1 MNEAVLE
8 FLESTQETLSEIE
21 KQSVLIKEGEIP
33 PSLLNGALAN
43 YQGLNAFLIRQYEI
57 SVLEDE
63 QLKDEYKMIYSKWF
77 VDTRNKLNDSRIS
90 SKFASATEIEANALI
105 DNREEYLSWKRKL
118 NLSERKVS
126 MYRRLLDG
134 FKIQAQ
140 MLINI
145 SNNMRSELS
154 ALSVE
159 NRANRNLNKEKI
171 IRKIK
176 QPRHSEE
183 ENDDFDNE

>member
-1 MNEAVLE
+1 MKETVLD
-8 FLESTQETLSEIE
+8 FLESTQDSLDKINE
-21 KQSVLIKEGEIP
+21 QSTLIKDGEIP
-33 PSLLNGALAN
+33 PSLLNNALAN
-43 YQGLNAFLIRQYEI
+43 YQGLNSFLIRQYEI

-63 QLKDEYKMIYSKWF
+63 ELKDEYKMIYSKWF
-77 VDTRNKLNDSRIS
+77 VDTRNKLNDSRVS
-90 SKFASATEIEANALI
+90 SKFASATEIEANALV
-105 DNREEYLSWKRKL
+105 DNREEYLMFKRKL

-140 MLINI
+140 MLVNI

-159 NRANRNLNKEKI
+159 NRANKNITKEKI

-176 QPRHSEE
+176 QPPNVDF
-183 ENDDFDNE
+183 ENE